1 MGDRVYIPK
10 TDADFEDWQREH
22 PDGYVI
28 NAAETTDGEM
38 MWHQSKCWHM
48 YGANG
53 LSTYMNRDK
62 ICATNPAS
70 LALWAKERSNPLTYC
85 QTCQAEWAKRG

>member
-1 MGDRVYIPK
+1 MGDSVFILK
-10 TDADFEDWQREH
+10 TDRNFEDWQREH

-48 YGANG
+48 YGDNG
-53 LSTYMNRDK
+53 PFTYMNRDK
-62 ICATNPAS
+62 ICATNPAA